1 MLYYYYREKKYEFS
15 IEIFFNGIESAYF
28 NIKYRP
34 FDILDNRTISIDE
47 LKSYSLSL

>member
-1 MLYYYYREKKYEFS
+1 MNSVSKYS
-15 IEIFFNGIESAYF
+15 SNGIESAYF

-34 FDILDNRTISIDE
+34 FDILDNKTISIDE